1 MDSNSIISNT
11 LVCSCS
17 VYGYGCCVYVQFYQ
31 PQCVTSHI
39 IRNSIRRKNLK
50 RFIQLSQIIFYL
62 FYCCGLLQFSFFF
75 FLLEHICKSCT
86 IVHTYVYMAGR
97 SMIFRAIYSQPM
109 SQHHNRETEIIQS
122 YRKRTSI
129 RSFMKFLF
137 LKYNKIV

>member
-1 MDSNSIISNT
+1 MAMGAVFMYNFINRNVLPRI
-11 LVCSCS
+11 L
-17 VYGYGCCVYVQFYQ
+17 YV
-31 PQCVTSHI
+31 
-39 IRNSIRRKNLK
+39 
-50 RFIQLSQIIFYL
+50 IQLDVKILKDLSNYRRL
-62 FYCCGLLQFSFFF
+62 FSTYFTVVAYYSSVFFF